1 MTMAF
6 VATCQKH
13 GIALTHI
20 ALLAL
25 LAYLELFKI
34 IWMIKNSVVNLH
46 HFRINPNKNRMKIRL
61 QIALLIICFNS
72 LSAIAQQMATI
83 KGKIKTSDNI
93 PAAYVSVGLKDRNQT
108 TTSDDNGYF
117 SINRVKPG
125 TYTLRVSAV
134 GINTQEKTVT
144 INAGETL
151 TVDFTLTENNQALK
165 EVTIAGKKNKYKVS
179 LPSASLRLNEPLL
192 EAAQNIQTVSDQA
205 IKDQQIIS
213 MSDGLIRNVSGAARS
228 EHWGDLY
235 TNIKMRGSQVQAMR
249 NGFNFVNSYWG
260 PLTEDMS
267 FVDHIEFVKGP
278 AGFMLGNGDPSGLYN
293 VVTKKPTGINKGEVS
308 VTVGSYDLYRT
319 AIDLDHK
326 ITNDGKFL
334 FRLNAAAQSKGSF
347 RPYEHND
354 RYTFAP
360 SLSYQ
365 ITNKTKITAEY
376 ALQNAKMTEVGS
388 FYVFNPNGYI
398 TLPRDFTLTQPGVP
412 DTRINDH
419 SAFVNLQ
426 HNFSDTWKATAQVAY
441 SKYLQTGYSSW
452 PSAVNTDNTVIR
464 NVGIWDAESTMKL
477 AQFFING
484 QMKTGSIVH
493 RILAGFDGGKK
504 NYMADWGQSHDLDLP
519 SAPFNVNNPN
529 YGFPAN
535 GYPSFDR
542 SLSLQERAAGNTI
555 DQKYLSAYVQDEL
568 GFFDNRLRLTLAGRY
583 TYVNQAI
590 YGGTP
595 DKAKKVTPR
604 AGLSYSLNK
613 NTAIYAVYDQ
623 SFVPQSGILRN
634 GEENLPL
641 TGTNYEAGIKKDW
654 LDGKWNT
661 TLSVYRIV
669 KQNELA
675 ADPNNSFTPNPND
688 PANPIR
694 ENFSIII
701 GEKRAQGIEF
711 DLRGEITS
719 GLTLIAN
726 YAYTDGKITE
736 VAPGVTGMAVG
747 DVVPGFAKHTS
758 NAWLSYTLQNGALKG
773 TGINAGFSHMAGRA
787 MGTFSGTNEERNL
800 PNYFKLDGGL
810 FWENKSLRINAN
822 VFNVLDKYL
831 FTGAYY
837 TGYWNAPNYDLGV
850 YSWQAEAPRNYRL
863 SVAYKF

>member
-1 MTMAF
+1 MRIQLCFAF
-6 VATCQKH
+6 
-13 GIALTHI
+13 
-20 ALLAL
+20 LLL
-25 LAYLELFKI
+25 GLF
-34 IWMIKNSVVNLH
+34 SVTA
-46 HFRINPNKNRMKIRL
+46 F
-61 QIALLIICFNS
+61 
-72 LSAIAQQMATI
+72 AQQTGTI
-83 KGKIKTSDNI
+83 KGQITTSEGK
-93 PAAYVSVGLKDRNQT
+93 PAGYISVGLKAKNQNT
-108 TTSDDNGYF
+108 LTDDNGKY
-117 SINRVKPG
+117 SLSKVQPG
-125 TYTLRVSAV
+125 TYIIRVSAV
-134 GINTQEKTVT
+134 GIYAQEKDVVVR
-144 INAGETL
+144 AGETV
-151 TVDFTLTENNQALK
+151 TVNFSLTENSEALK

-192 EAAQNIQTVSDQA
+192 EAPQNIQTVSEQL

-308 VTVGSYDLYRT
+308 FTIGSYDLYRT
-319 AIDLDHK
+319 AIDFDHK
-326 ITNDGKFL
+326 ITNDGKLL
-334 FRLNAAAQSKGSF
+334 FRLNAAAQTKGSF
-347 RPYEHND
+347 RPFEKND

-365 ITNKTKITAEY
+365 LTNKTKITAEY

-388 FYVFNPNGYI
+388 FYVFNPNGYV

-426 HNFSDTWKATAQVAY
+426 HNFSSTWKATAQVAY

-452 PSAVNTDNTVIR
+452 PSAVNTNNTVIR
-464 NVGIWDAESTMKL
+464 NVSIWDAESSMKL
-477 AQFFING
+477 AQFFVNG
-484 QMKTGSIVH
+484 QAKTGGIVH
-493 RILAGFDGGKK
+493 RILAGFDGGRKE
-504 NYMADWGQSHDLDLP
+504 YIADWGQSHDLDLP
-519 SAPFNVNNPN
+519 SAPFDVNHPN
-529 YGFPAN
+529 YGYPVN

-542 SLSLQERAAGNTI
+542 SISLKVRGAANNI
-555 DQKYLSAYVQDEL
+555 DQKYLSAYLQDEL
-568 GFFDNRLRLTLAGRY
+568 GFFDNKLRLTLAGRY
-583 TYVNQAI
+583 TYVNQAAYSGEPEI
-590 YGGTP
+590 G
-595 DKAKKVTPR
+595 KKVTPR
-604 AGLSYSLNK
+604 VGLSYSVDK
-613 NTAIYAVYDQ
+613 NTSIYAVYDQ

-634 GEENLPL
+634 GEKNLPL

-669 KQNELA
+669 KQNELGT
-675 ADPNNSFTPNPND
+675 DPTNSFVPNPD
-688 PANPIR
+688 GSATPIR
-694 ENFSIII
+694 ENYSIVI

-719 GLTLIAN
+719 GLKLIAN
-726 YAYTDGKITE
+726 YAYTDGKITK
-736 VAPGVTGMAVG
+736 VADGLNVAVG
-747 DVVPGFAKHTS
+747 EVVPGFAKHTS
-758 NAWLSYTLQNGALKG
+758 NAWLSYTLQGGTLKG
-773 TGINAGFSHMAGRA
+773 AGINAGFSHLAGRA

-800 PNYFKLDGGL
+800 PDYFKVDGGL
-810 FWENKSLRINAN
+810 FWENKCLRINAN

-831 FTGAYY
+831 YTGAYY

-850 YSWQAEAPRNYRL
+850 YSWQAEAPRNYRF
-863 SVAYKF
+863 SIAYKF

>member
-1 MTMAF
+1 MSLRLHITLLMIGLINLGAF
-6 VATCQKH
+6 
-13 GIALTHI
+13 
-20 ALLAL
+20 
-25 LAYLELFKI
+25 
-34 IWMIKNSVVNLH
+34 
-46 HFRINPNKNRMKIRL
+46 
-61 QIALLIICFNS
+61 
-72 LSAIAQQMATI
+72 AQQSGSV
-83 KGKIKTSDNI
+83 KGKISTSDGQ
-93 PAAYVSVGLKDRNQT
+93 PAAFISIGLKGQT
-108 TTSDDNGYF
+108 QNTLSDDNGNF
-117 SINRVKPG
+117 TLHKIKPG
-125 TYTLRVSAV
+125 NYTLKASAV
-134 GINTQEKTVT
+134 GLITQEKNVTVT
-144 INAGETL
+144 AGETTNVNL
-151 TVDFTLTENNQALK
+151 VLTENKEALR
-165 EVTIAGKKNKYKVS
+165 EVTVEGKKNKYKVS

-192 EAAQNIQTVSDQA
+192 EAPQNIQTVSEQL

-213 MSDGLIRNVSGAARS
+213 MSDGLVRNVSGAARA

-267 FVDHIEFVKGP
+267 MVDHIEFVKGP
-278 AGFMLGNGDPSGLYN
+278 AGFMLSNGDPSGLYN

-308 VTVGSYDLYRT
+308 FTIGSYDLYRT
-319 AIDLDHK
+319 AIDFDHK
-326 ITNDGKFL
+326 ITDDGKLL
-334 FRLNAAAQSKGSF
+334 FRLNAAAQTKGSF
-347 RPYEHND
+347 RPYENND

-365 ITNKTKITAEY
+365 LTNKTKITAEY

-388 FYVFNPNGYI
+388 YYIFSPNGYA
-398 TLPRDFTLTQPGVP
+398 TLPRDFTFTQPGVP

-452 PSAVNTDNTVIR
+452 PSAVYTNNTVIR
-464 NVGIWDAESTMKL
+464 NVGIWDAESSMKL
-477 AQFFING
+477 AQFFVNG
-484 QMKTGSIVH
+484 QAKTGGIVH

-504 NYMADWGQSHDLDLP
+504 HYIADFNQSHDLDLP
-519 SAPFNVNNPN
+519 SAPFDVNNPN
-529 YGFPAN
+529 YGFPGN

-542 SLSLQERAAGNTI
+542 TRSLQERGAANNI

-568 GFFDNRLRLTLAGRY
+568 GFFENKLRLTLAGRY
-583 TYVNQAI
+583 TYVNQAAYSGDPEI
-590 YGGTP
+590 G
-595 DKAKKVTPR
+595 KKVTPR
-604 AGLSYSLNK
+604 FGLSYSVDK
-613 NTAIYAVYDQ
+613 NTSIYAVYDQ
-623 SFVPQSGILRN
+623 SFVPQSGILEN
-634 GEENLPL
+634 GDENLPL

-654 LDGKWNT
+654 LGGKWNT
-661 TLSVYRIV
+661 TLSVYRIL

-675 ADPNNSFTPNPND
+675 ADPNSPPTLNY
-688 PANPIR
+688 
-694 ENFSIII
+694 SIVI

-711 DLRGEITS
+711 DLRGEITA
-719 GLTLIAN
+719 GLKLIAN

-736 VAPGVTGMAVG
+736 VAPGVTGMEVG
-747 DVVPGFAKHTS
+747 DAVPGFSKHTS
-758 NAWLSYTLQNGALKG
+758 NAWLTYTLQNGALKG
-773 TGINAGFSHMAGRA
+773 TGISAGFTHLAGRA

-810 FWENKSLRINAN
+810 FWENKSLRVNAN

-831 FTGAYY
+831 YTGAYY
-837 TGYWNAPNYDLGV
+837 TGYWNAPTYDLGV